1 MTRLNNKNYHRI
13 HLWKCIFFIAELN
26 NSIFLQILLQMSFM
40 RFAKVI
46 FTRTKVVIVLC
57 RLRMK
62 LNCSVLR
69 KQNWIYL
76 VIGLNMFCVFWCIVL
91 RVYRCPYYVFP
102 CILIENERPV
112 VLSLKNRVF
121 WVNLKFM
128 NYRRAVL
135 KDSMEFKSWVFG

>member
-1 MTRLNNKNYHRI
+1 MTRSKNKIYHRI
-13 HLWKCIFFIAELN
+13 HLWKCTFFIAELN

-62 LNCSVLR
+62 LNCSVLQ

-76 VIGLNMFCVFWCIVL
+76 VFGLNMFCVFWCIVL

-102 CILIENERPV
+102 CILIENERLV
-112 VLSLKNRVF
+112 VLSLKNCVF
-121 WVNLKFM
+121 WVNLKFT
-128 NYRRAVL
+128 NHRRAVL